1 MDELPH
7 GDAFFLTSFELW
19 TRRAPVRPRVLAFE
33 NSTGEGAV

>member
-19 TRRAPVRPRVLAFE
+19 TRRAPVRF
-33 NSTGEGAV
+33 SGAAHG